1 MRYQG
6 GGDGSVWSVLGNRCR
21 RRNVI
26 DLVTFA
32 NGATMLVGPRSI
44 DAFSAWRV
52 RLCLRA
58 AKAALFP

>member
-1 MRYQG
+1 M
-6 GGDGSVWSVLGNRCR
+6 
-21 RRNVI
+21 I

-32 NGATMLVGPRSI
+32 NGATVLLGPRSI